1 MSGSLTV
8 RGEYVIR
15 YTFWSK
21 KPIIQVANYQKRGQD
36 FNTVLNVVWV
46 DGTREDLERLASQ
59 DHDFGMFYK
68 TEW

>member
-1 MSGSLTV
+1 MSGSLTGSWRV
-8 RGEYVIR
+8 RYA
-15 YTFWSK
+15 FWSK
-21 KPIIQVANYQKRGQD
+21 KPIIQVAKYQKRGQD

-46 DGTREDLERLASQ
+46 DGTQEDLERLALQ